1 MPLIALATSSKHP
14 DLAADERLLL
24 QPLAELSLDAEPAI
38 WDDPTRNWS
47 SFDAVVLRC
56 CWDYH
61 LKIEA
66 FLRWITQ
73 LERSTIPL
81 WNSAPRVR
89 WNANKSYL
97 RDLDAQ
103 GIPIVPTLWAE
114 AGEPVRLGQRLREL
128 GWTKAVIK
136 PRVSA
141 TAYRTH
147 LITPDDAELVQT
159 LFDELRSG
167 PGVMVQKFM
176 DNIIAQ
182 GEWSLI
188 FFGGEF
194 SHAVLKTPRAGE
206 FRVQNDFGGSERPSD
221 PPVQV
226 LQAATRIVRIVEP
239 TLYARVDGVVDD
251 GQFRLMELELIE
263 PVLFLAAHSK
273 APAAFARAIAQAI
286 QAPATKISPAPR

>member
-14 DLAADERLLL
+14 DLAQDDRLLL

-38 WDDPTRNWS
+38 WDDPARNWS
-47 SFDAVVLRC
+47 SFDAVILRC

-61 LKIEA
+61 LKLEA
-66 FLRWITQ
+66 FLRWITG

-81 WNSAPRVR
+81 WNSAPCVR

-97 RDLDAQ
+97 RDLGAQ

-128 GWTKAVIK
+128 GWSKAVIK

-147 LITPDDAELVQT
+147 LITPDDSEFGQT

-176 DNIIAQ
+176 DNIVSQ

-194 SHAVLKTPRAGE
+194 SHAVLKTPKAGD

-221 PPVQV
+221 PPFEV
-226 LQAATRIVRIVEP
+226 LQAATRIVRTVEP

-263 PVLFLAAHSK
+263 PLLFLAAHSQ
-273 APAAFARAIAQAI
+273 APASFARAIAQVI
-286 QAPATKISPAPR
+286 QVPAPEISPDPR